1 MCLYVDLRNRDLLS
15 SNKIYKSDFENY
27 KDSINEELNR
37 KLDKIKDNSNFIE
50 NLMMR
55 LKNIS

>member
-1 MCLYVDLRNRDLLS
+1 MCLYVDLRNRYLLS

-27 KDSINEELNR
+27 KDSINEELSR
-37 KLDKIKDNSNFIE
+37 KPDKIKDNSNFIE

>member
-27 KDSINEELNR
+27 KDSINEELSR